1 MHVESTLMDTCQTTV
16 DELALDKFLT
26 FLEQDMTTHAQQLQ
40 VLDATLIQRVNDLVG
55 DVQVDLDQPLS
66 QTPTVLNFGKAT
78 P

>member
-1 MHVESTLMDTCQTTV
+1 MDTCQTTV